1 MSGELTIRQV
11 DPFDDA
17 TFDAWHDAYY
27 RAERHGREDHAT
39 SWTLPELRIS
49 MQEPSR
55 SRRRTGWIGE
65 VDGEAVTTG
74 FAALPL
80 LDSLDHAELAVDT
93 VPEHRRRGYASAM
106 LAVVEQAVRAEGRTV
121 LNGEVAWAHELG
133 STGEGSPGLE
143 FALARGYRLGL
154 GDVLRELTLPLPDG
168 LLAELAAEA
177 ARYHP
182 AYSLRSWV
190 GPVPD
195 DLVHGWAELS
205 STLMTE
211 APTGD
216 LVREQE
222 AVDIE
227 ALREGEAVTRKQ
239 GRTKFNTVALDAGGA
254 VVAYTDIATTV
265 HEPGRAYQWGT
276 LVRRDHRGY
285 RLGMAVKVANLA
297 LLQRESPFTR
307 HVLTWN
313 AEVNAHMIG
322 VNERLGFVPVE
333 RSGELQ
339 KHLG

>member
-1 MSGELTIRQV
+1 MSELEIRPV
-11 DPFDDA
+11 DPFDDD
-17 TFDAWHDAYY
+17 TFDAWHDAYE
-27 RAERHGREDHAT
+27 RAERHGREDYAT
-39 SWTLPELRIS
+39 PWTLPELRIS

-55 SRRRTGWIGE
+55 SRRRLGWVGE
-65 VDGEAVTTG
+65 IDGEAVTAG
-74 FAALPL
+74 FAGMPL
-80 LDSLDHAELAVDT
+80 LDSLDHAEVAVGT
-93 VPEHRRRGYASAM
+93 VPEHRRRGYGSAM
-106 LAVVEQAVRAEGRTV
+106 LAVVEEAVCAEGRTV
-121 LNGEVAWAHELG
+121 LNSEAAWAYELG

-154 GDVLRELTLPLPDG
+154 GDVLRELTLSVSDR
-168 LLAELAAEA
+168 LLAELASDA

-190 GPVPD
+190 GPIPD

-216 LVREQE
+216 LEREQE

-227 ALREGEAVTRKQ
+227 ALREGEELTRKQ
-239 GRTKFNTVALDAGGA
+239 GRTKFNTVALDAAGT

-307 HVLTWN
+307 RVLTWN
-313 AEVNAHMIG
+313 AEVNGHMIG
-322 VNERLGFVPVE
+322 VNERLGFVAVE
-333 RSGELQ
+333 RSGEFQ
-339 KHLG
+339 KRLA

>member
-1 MSGELTIRQV
+1 MSELTIRRV

-17 TFDAWHDAYY
+17 TFEAWHDVYV
-27 RAERHGREDHAT
+27 RAECHEREDYAT
-39 SWTLPELRIS
+39 PWTLPEMRIA

-55 SRRRTGWIGE
+55 RYARTAWLGE
-65 VDGEAVTTG
+65 VDGVAATSG

-80 LDSLDHAELAVDT
+80 LDSPDHAQVGISTA
-93 VPEHRRRGYASAM
+93 PEHRRRGHGTAM
-106 LAVVEQAVRAEGRTV
+106 LAVVEDAVRAQGRTV
-121 LNGEVAWAHELG
+121 LSGEAAWAYELG
-133 STGEGSPGLE
+133 SGGEGSPGLE

-154 GDVLRELTLPLPDG
+154 GDVLRVLRLPVEEG
-168 LLAELAAEA
+168 LLAELAADA
-177 ARYHP
+177 ARYHS

-190 GPVPD
+190 GPIPD

-216 LVREQE
+216 LERERE

-227 ALREGEAVTRKQ
+227 ALREGEELTRKQ
-239 GRTKFNTVALDAGGA
+239 GRTKYNTVALDVAGN

-307 HVLTWN
+307 QVLTWN
-313 AEVNAHMIG
+313 AEVNGHMIG
-322 VNERLGFVPVE
+322 VNERLGYVAVE
-333 RSGELQ
+333 RSGEFQ
-339 KHLG
+339 KRLD

>member
-1 MSGELTIRQV
+1 MSELEIRPV
-11 DPFDDA
+11 DPFDDD
-17 TFDAWHDAYY
+17 TFEAWHDAYE

-39 SWTLPELRIS
+39 PWTLPELRIS

-55 SRRRTGWIGE
+55 SRRRLGWLGE
-65 VDGEAVTTG
+65 IDGEAVTAG
-74 FAALPL
+74 FAGLPL
-80 LDSLDHAELAVDT
+80 LDSLDHAEVAVGT
-93 VPEHRRRGYASAM
+93 VPECRRRGYGSAM
-106 LAVVEQAVRAEGRTV
+106 LAVAEEAVRAEGRTV
-121 LNGEVAWAHELG
+121 LNGEAAWAYELG

-154 GDVLRELTLPLPDG
+154 GDVLRELTLPVSAR
-168 LLAELAAEA
+168 LLAELAADA

-190 GPVPD
+190 GPIPD
-195 DLVHGWAELS
+195 GLVHGWAELS

-216 LVREQE
+216 LEREQE

-227 ALREGEAVTRKQ
+227 ALREGEELTRKQ
-239 GRTKFNTVALDAGGA
+239 GRTKFNTVALDAAGN

-307 HVLTWN
+307 RVLTWN
-313 AEVNAHMIG
+313 AEVNGHMIG
-322 VNERLGFVPVE
+322 VNERLGFVAVE
-333 RSGELQ
+333 RSGEFQ
-339 KHLG
+339 KRLV